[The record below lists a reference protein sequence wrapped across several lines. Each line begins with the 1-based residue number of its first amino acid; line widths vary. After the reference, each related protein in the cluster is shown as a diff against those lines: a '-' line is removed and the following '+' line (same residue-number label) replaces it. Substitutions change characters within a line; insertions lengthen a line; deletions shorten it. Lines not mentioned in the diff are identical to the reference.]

1 MARSGREMSPRRHW
15 GIHFLPICGDLIL
28 ASPRTLCLTS
38 VGDGSRHVI
47 RYDMTTRQS
56 RQRER
61 SVQHN
66 MLTTE
71 EVWAEVKAVAEEL
84 YQDYVELNELDLFTL
99 IPDVPAPVDM
109 KRNWDVPVGLE
120 IRGS

>member
-1 MARSGREMSPRRHW
+1 M
-15 GIHFLPICGDLIL
+15 
-28 ASPRTLCLTS
+28 
-38 VGDGSRHVI
+38 
-47 RYDMTTRQS
+47 
-56 RQRER
+56 
-61 SVQHN
+61 QHN